1 MSNNFCLQ
9 LFVRISSIA
18 LLVLIS
24 SSLSAGTITGK
35 AIDHIGK
42 EVFLLRYQDP
52 YSLKTEII
60 ESATIGVDGTFKL
73 TNPSESTEE
82 CVISIM
88 NLRAR
93 IFMKKGT
100 DYHVTFPQLTENI
113 PFTFKPIW
121 LEFDFTGMNDD
132 DPNLAIAAFN
142 RSYEQFFDSIAVD
155 LAQKMYKGSNTYRT
169 ARKRQLESVDMAM
182 SSSDTIVS
190 SHGDVWKKYD
200 EWKHVADSIKNE
212 NADLFTKTYLS
223 YATNR
228 IELYLGKPRK
238 TLVQEEINSYRFD
251 PLHPECA
258 SFLEETFAH
267 YFNKD
272 YFQSDFDSLDL
283 AIREMNLTS
292 VQGLV
297 RSYSG
302 VESAESID
310 LLILSNLRGLYYG
323 DRYSRGLIYRNIELL
338 SKSGHGVSS
347 DVAKRVLEK
356 LAAGKKGSQ
365 PEDFTLLNEKDER
378 VKLSDFE
385 GQFVYLN
392 FFKSNCTSCLREMQL
407 LEGLERKF
415 PQQLAIVSISMDE
428 DYEDFTKY
436 LAHHPDQQWTFL
448 YGGADPL
455 LADKFNLRSL
465 PGFYLLNPNGQL
477 VYTYTKSP
485 SEGVGDQLTMLLK
498 SFKPDQRI
506 KVWDD

>member
-1 MSNNFCLQ
+1 MLSSSYLQ
-9 LFVRISSIA
+9 LFVKIFSIT
-18 LLVLIS
+18 LLILIS
-24 SSLSAGTITGK
+24 SSLKAGIITGK

-60 ESATIGVDGTFKL
+60 QSTTIGVDGTFKL
-73 TNPSESTEE
+73 NNPGQKTEE
-82 CVISIM
+82 CVLSIM

-100 DYHVTFPQLTENI
+100 DYFVTFPQITEDI

-121 LEFDFTGMNDD
+121 LEFDFTGMNED

-155 LAQKMYKGSNTYRT
+155 LAHKMYKGSNTYRT
-169 ARKRQLESVDMAM
+169 ARKRQLESVDMAI
-182 SSSDTIVS
+182 SSTDTILG
-190 SHGDVWKKYD
+190 SHGDVWVKFD
-200 EWKHVADSIKNE
+200 EWKNVADSIKKE
-212 NADLFTKTYLS
+212 NDDLFTKTYLT

-238 TLVQEEINSYRFD
+238 TLVKEEINTDQFD

-272 YFQSDFDSLDL
+272 YFQSDFDSLDQ
-283 AIREMNLTS
+283 AIRELNLYQ
-292 VQGLV
+292 VQNLV
-297 RSYSG
+297 KLNSG
-302 VESAESID
+302 VESSEVVD

-323 DRYSRGLIYRNIELL
+323 DRYGKGVIYRNIELL
-338 SKSGHGVSS
+338 SNSGNGVCSL
-347 DVAKRVLEK
+347 VAKRVLEK

-365 PEDFTLLNEKDER
+365 PEDFVLLNEKDER
-378 VKLSDFE
+378 IKLSDFK

-407 LEGLERKF
+407 LESLDRKF
-415 PQQLAIVSISMDE
+415 PQQLAILSISMDE
-428 DYEDFTKY
+428 DYADFTKY
-436 LAHHPDQQWTFL
+436 LAHHPDQKWTFL

-485 SEGVGDQLTMLLK
+485 SEGIGDQLTMLLQ
-498 SFKPDQRI
+498 SFKTNQRI